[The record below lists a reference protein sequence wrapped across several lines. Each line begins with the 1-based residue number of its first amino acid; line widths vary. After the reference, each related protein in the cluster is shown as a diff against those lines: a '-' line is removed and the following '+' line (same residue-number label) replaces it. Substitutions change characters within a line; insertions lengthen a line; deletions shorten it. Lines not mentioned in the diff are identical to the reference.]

1 MLLMINLC
9 QMSMNPNGKWP
20 SLGKFS
26 LVTIMYFSSTRL
38 YIMLVSIFMFYLR
51 NTCAPVWIC
60 EFLFDKNVD
69 IIITSLAK
77 HMILFFFSILKGHNA
92 HGKWFPSL
100 HFPSRG
106 VFFSITG
113 IICLDLANNK
123 IRVVLMFFNNIFISF
138 ILDRSVLWSFF
149 LVMCTMINLIS
160 K

>member
-1 MLLMINLC
+1 
-9 QMSMNPNGKWP
+9 MSMNPNGKWP

-149 LVMCTMINLIS
+149 
-160 K
+160 